1 MSEEKEEALRQISEI
16 KHHLID
22 KQTFFPYNYNAT
34 YIWAVIAAI
43 MTFFIIPM
51 YEISVLQ
58 GSVISLIL
66 ITIGFVIEGSMTK
79 KVNESYDIEDCTLR
93 QQFIMKSFVMMSF
106 FLIAISAIFASYK
119 LYAPMLLTW
128 LFMISLGYFS
138 VGFVLNI
145 KRFLQMS
152 SFNMFSAVVLLAI
165 GYISH
170 RVEGTTGIY
179 LVSVQ
184 LFLVLGL
191 TIMPSIIAWQQI
203 KEEK

>member
-1 MSEEKEEALRQISEI
+1 MSEEKEEVLRQISEI